1 MVIKE
6 MGRPL
11 PVIVQLV
18 RMLQSRDASLVASMA
33 AALVEGGTLP
43 VALQQLLLLQA
54 AQPSALECGMT
65 AGLPFSLQSG
75 PQMIAPTF
83 PVC

>member
-18 RMLQSRDASLVASMA
+18 KMLQSGDASLAASFS
-33 AALVEGGTLP
+33 AALLEGGMLP
-43 VALQQLLLLQA
+43 ASLQQLLLSQA
-54 AQPSALECGMT
+54 AQPSALACGMA
-65 AGLPFSLQSG
+65 AGLPLALSNG
-75 PQMIAPTF
+75 PQMIAPGF